1 MPTIPWEEVRE
12 IVDAVLDLPPGERTQ
27 FLDKACPQSS
37 MRRYVESLILS
48 YERSDQFLDEPAVA
62 RMAQSLPESLPDS
75 WLGKRLGAY
84 ELVEEI
90 GHGGMGS
97 VYRAVRSD
105 DQFRKVVAVKVVRL
119 GFETRFARE
128 RFLIE
133 RQILSDLDHPNI
145 AHLLDGGSTSDGQP
159 YFVMEYIEGVR
170 LDGYCDEQKLTVTER
185 LKVFLTVCLAVQYA
199 HQKLVIHRDIK
210 PGNILVTAQGV
221 PKLLDFGI
229 AKILSTDAVP
239 ASSGQTRTQTRMLTP
254 EYASPEQRRG
264 EMIST
269 GSDVYSLGVV
279 LYELLTGRSPHLISG
294 RTPEEIER
302 AIESTEPQK
311 PSTAV
316 GRNVSAPNSEL
327 QRSPEELSITREGTP
342 EKLRRRLK
350 GDLDT
355 ILLKSLRKDPKR
367 RYPSVEQLSED
378 IRRHLDGLP
387 VLARNDTIGYRA
399 GKFIHRHSGAV
410 AAAAV
415 VLVCLTAGLLISLRE
430 AAIAR
435 AQRARAEQRFNDVR
449 ALANSLL
456 FDVYDSVEDLPGS
469 TAARRL
475 IVAKALHYLDD
486 LSRESQGDA
495 GLERELAAAYERI
508 GDVQGNSLN
517 ANLGDSAGALTSYQ
531 KAISIRSALFTD
543 NPSRPDDAI
552 NFAKA
557 LRITAQAMLL
567 RGKTVEAWKTAHY
580 SAEIAERAEKSH
592 PNDRQL
598 LVELSQDYSAEAD
611 IAGGNFTIS
620 NLGDTSTAIALRQKQ
635 ASVEET
641 LLKLDPGDAG
651 IQRSFAVSLA
661 KTGDEFVLVGEW
673 HSALAQFIRAQAI
686 FEKLAGSTPSRK
698 ALDALQSIYTRV
710 YFVQRAIGSK
720 QAALETAHRALN
732 VATKLSLADA
742 NDVRS
747 HVSLAID
754 YANLAAVCLSMNEIR
769 MSLDASNHAVETI
782 DKLFESNHSNGELPG
797 IRAAVYATEGDV
809 LNRTSDNDK
818 WLDYFRTSVRIYQQ
832 IKSADPDNVENQLQ
846 LSGEYNDFGKSLLRR
861 RDFNK
866 ANEAFRESLVSSEN
880 FIHAVHPSENAL
892 YAVAE
897 SYTGLGDV
905 EADQAN
911 STSSESKRLAML
923 KRSQEWYTQSLKVWA
938 RVKEPGFLTPSGD
951 DCVPPS
957 EVRQRLANVVFRLKQ
972 VETANRVVVH

>member
-27 FLDKACPQSS
+27 FLDKACSQPS

-48 YERSDQFLDEPAVA
+48 YEGSNQFLDEPAVV
-62 RMAQSLPESLPDS
+62 RMAQSFPDDGADS
-75 WLGKRLGAY
+75 WLGKHLGAY

-105 DQFRKVVAVKVVRL
+105 DEFRKVVAIKVVRG
-119 GFETRFARE
+119 GFETQFARE

-145 AHLLDGGSTSDGQP
+145 AHLLEGGSTADGQP
-159 YFVMEYIEGVR
+159 YFVMEYIEGAR
-170 LDGYCDEQKLTVTER
+170 LDSYCDEHKLSVTER
-185 LKVFLTVCLAVQYA
+185 LRLFLTVCSAVQYA

-210 PGNILVTAQGV
+210 PGNILVTPQAV

-229 AKILSTDAVP
+229 AKILASDAAATP
-239 ASSGQTRTQTRMLTP
+239 SGQTRTQMRMLTP

-264 EMIST
+264 ELIST
-269 GSDVYSLGVV
+269 ASDVYSLGVV
-279 LYELLTGRSPHLISG
+279 LYELLTGRSPYPISG
-294 RTPEEIER
+294 RTPEEIDR
-302 AIESTEPQK
+302 TIESSEPQK
-311 PSTAV
+311 PSTAIS
-316 GRNVSAPNSEL
+316 RTISAGSSEP
-327 QRSPEELSITREGTP
+327 QPSAQDLSASREGTP

-378 IRRHLDGLP
+378 IRRHLEGLP
-387 VLARNDTIGYRA
+387 VLARNDTLGYRA
-399 GKFIHRHSGAV
+399 GKFARRHSGAV
-410 AAAAV
+410 AAAAL
-415 VLVCLTAGLLISLRE
+415 VLVSLTTGLLISLRE

-469 TAARRL
+469 TAARKL

-517 ANLGDSAGALTSYQ
+517 ANLGDSAGALASYQ
-531 KAISIRSALFTD
+531 KAVSLRTALFGA
-543 NPSRPDDAI
+543 NPSRVDDAI

-567 RGKTVEAWKTAHY
+567 QGETVEAWKTAHH
-580 SAEIAERAEKSH
+580 STEIAEQAEKSH

-598 LVELSQDYSAEAD
+598 LVELGQDYSAEAD
-611 IAGGNFTIS
+611 IVGGNFTIS

-635 ASVEET
+635 ASVEEM

-651 IQRSFAVSLA
+651 FQRSFAVSLA
-661 KTGDEFVLVGEW
+661 KTGDEFILVGEW
-673 HSALAQFIRAQAI
+673 HPALAQFVRAQAI
-686 FEKLAGSTPSRK
+686 FEKLAGPTPSRK

-710 YFVQRAIGSK
+710 YFAQRAIGSK
-720 QAALETAHRALN
+720 QAALETARRALS
-732 VATKLSLADA
+732 VATKLSVADA

-754 YANLAAVCLSMNEIR
+754 YANLAAVCLTMNQVR
-769 MSLDASNHAVETI
+769 QALDASSQAVTTI
-782 DKLFESNHSNGELPG
+782 DKLVASNHSDGELPG
-797 IRAAVYATEGDV
+797 IRASVYTTEGDV
-809 LNRTSDNDK
+809 LSRMPKDDK
-818 WLDYFRTSVRIYQQ
+818 WLDYFRISIGIYQQ
-832 IKSADPDNVENQLQ
+832 IKSGDPENAENQLQ
-846 LSGEYNDFGKSLLRR
+846 LSGGYNDFGKSLLRK

-866 ANEAFRESLVSSEN
+866 ANDSYRKSLASSEYL
-880 FIHAVHPSENAL
+880 IHAAHPSENAL
-892 YAVAE
+892 YTVAE

-905 EADQAN
+905 ESAQADSA
-911 STSSESKRLAML
+911 SSRSMRLAAL
-923 KRSQEWYTQSLKVWA
+923 KRSQEWYSQSLKLWA

-957 EVRQRLANVVFRLKQ
+957 AVKQRLAEVNSRLISLSQ
-972 VETANRVVVH
+972 